1 MSFPISPTNGQQAIV
16 NGIVYNYNSSK
27 GAWVKS
33 TTTAPTLTTG
43 NIIITSNVAST
54 STGSGAIVVNGG
66 IGVNGSIFL
75 NNTGDISA
83 NIGAFQA
90 YANTKIGTNTN
101 GNLFVSAATTST
113 STTTGALVV
122 AGGLGVAGNIF
133 SGNITAGNVS
143 TAGHLTAAKITNSGQ
158 FFYNA
163 RTITANT
170 TIAATEN
177 AMSVGPITIADGV
190 EVVINDG
197 GEWSIV

>member
-1 MSFPISPTNGQQAIV
+1 MSFPTSPTNNQRAVV
-16 NGIVYNYNSSK
+16 NGIVYNYNSTK
-27 GAWVKS
+27 GAWIKFG
-33 TTTAPTLTTG
+33 TTAPTLTAG

-54 STGSGAIVVNGG
+54 STGSGAIVVSGG
-66 IGVNGSIFL
+66 VGISGALYIANA
-75 NNTGDISA
+75 GDISA
-83 NIGAFQA
+83 NIGAFQT

-101 GNLFVSAATTST
+101 SNLVVSAATAST

-122 AGGLGVAGNIF
+122 VGGLGVAGNIF

>member
-1 MSFPISPTNGQQAIV
+1 MSFPTSPTNGQQAIV
-16 NGIVYNYNSSK
+16 NGIVYNYNSTK
-27 GAWVKS
+27 GAWIKS
-33 TTTAPTLTTG
+33 TTTASTLTTG

-133 SGNITAGNVS
+133 SGNVS